1 MSQKLYPRTAL
12 ALLTGLNLMNYLD
25 RSVLFA
31 VQPLIQKELGRS
43 DAQFGLLTTAFFFC
57 YMVAAP
63 FMGVLGD
70 RYSRKLIMFAGA
82 ALWSAATLLTAV
94 TYSYDALLVRHTL
107 VGIGEAT
114 FVTIAPSF
122 LADLFPEQKRGS
134 VLAIFYINIGLGT
147 ALGYMLG
154 GYMGERWGWRSPFL
168 VAGIPGFLLALALM
182 SLPEPPRGQQDTLE
196 ETPERGTL
204 AGLARNPAYWTA
216 TLGMAMVTFALG
228 GLQVWMPTFLSRMRH
243 VPLDRA
249 NLIFGG
255 LTAFNA
261 IVATLLG
268 GWLGDRML
276 RRSPGAYYLVS
287 AVTLALGIPAMAVA
301 ILNGGRGMFPAI
313 FAAEFLLFLNTGPLN
328 AAVVNSVGA
337 HIRATAIAVNL
348 FTIHLLGDAFSP
360 TLIGYSADRSNLQTG
375 FLAAIVA
382 VALAAAVLF
391 YGTRFA
397 PRIRMSEAQAAGTVR
412 P

>member
-1 MSQKLYPRTAL
+1 MSPKLYPRAAL

-63 FMGVLGD
+63 FMGFLGD
-70 RYSRKLIMFAGA
+70 RYSRKLIMFCGA
-82 ALWSAATLLTAV
+82 AVWSAATLLTAV

-154 GYMGERWGWRSPFL
+154 GYMGERWGWRSPFY

-182 SLPEPPRGQQDTLE
+182 FLPEPPRGEQDTLE
-196 ETPERGTL
+196 ETPERSTL
-204 AGLARNPAYWTA
+204 AGLAHNPAYWTA

-276 RRSPGAYYLVS
+276 RRSPGGYYLVS
-287 AVTLALGIPAMAVA
+287 ALTLALGIPAMAVA

-360 TLIGYSADRSNLQTG
+360 TLIGYISDRSNLQTG

-382 VALAAAVLF
+382 IALAAAVLL

-397 PRIRMSEAQAAGTVR
+397 PRIRMGEAQAANTVR